1 MTTPSK
7 QNPAN
12 SNKMGIGPGT
22 RKHAGGASFP
32 GTPAKS
38 AMPTW
43 YQDLLDSV
51 AERVQLGRLAAT
63 TAVNRELIST
73 NWAIGKLILDR
84 QGNEGWGSKVIDRL
98 SADLQTTF
106 PGASGF
112 SPRNLKYMRAF
123 AEAWPDYAIVQ
134 GIAQLPWV
142 HQITLVQKLRDT
154 ESRLW
159 YAAAAVEHGWS
170 RNVLVHQIEAKAME
184 RSGKAVSNFV
194 ATLPPEDSD
203 LAQQSFKDPYVFDFV
218 SMTDRRNERE
228 LENQLVDHI
237 QKFLLELGQGFAFV
251 GRQVRLVINEDEFF
265 TDLLFY
271 HLKLRAYVVI
281 ELKATKFDPS
291 YLGQLGMY
299 MAAVDDL
306 LAHKDD
312 KPTIGLLLCKS
323 KNDLVAE
330 YALRTTQMPI
340 GVSEWKTEIVES
352 LPEEFATTLPSV
364 EELEAELSRDIL
376 AQDISNTT
384 VTQGDSP

>member
-1 MTTPSK
+1 
-7 QNPAN
+7 
-12 SNKMGIGPGT
+12 MGIGPGT
-22 RKHAGGASFP
+22 RKHAAEASFP
-32 GTPAKS
+32 GTPGKS
-38 AMPTW
+38 TMPEW
-43 YQDLLDSV
+43 YPELLSSV
-51 AERVQLGRLAAT
+51 SGHVAAGRRRSIA
-63 TAVNRELIST
+63 AVNQQVIQT
-73 NWAIGKLILDR
+73 YWAIGRDILER
-84 QGNEGWGSKVIDRL
+84 QESEGWGSKVIDRL
-98 SADLQTTF
+98 STDLRRQF
-106 PGASGF
+106 PEAKGF
-112 SPRNLKYMRAF
+112 SPRSLKYMRAF
-123 AEAWPDYAIVQ
+123 AAAWTLDEIVQ
-134 GIAQLPWV
+134 QPAAQLPWG
-142 HQITLVQKLRDT
+142 HQMVLLDKAGNT
-154 ESRLW
+154 EARLW

-170 RNVLVHQIEAKAME
+170 RNVLVHHIETRRME
-184 RSGKAVSNFV
+184 RSGKAVTNFE
-194 ATLPPEDSD
+194 ATLPPEDTD

-218 SMTDRRNERE
+218 AMTDRRNERE

-251 GRQVRLVINEDEFF
+251 GRQVRLVIDEDEFF

-352 LPEEFATTLPSV
+352 LPEEFATTLPSI
-364 EELEAELSRDIL
+364 EELEAELS
-376 AQDISNTT
+376 QDISNTT

>member
-1 MTTPSK
+1 MPTPSK
-7 QNPAN
+7 QNPAD
-12 SNKMGIGPGT
+12 SKGLGIGPGT
-22 RKHAGGASFP
+22 RKDATTGASFP

-38 AMPTW
+38 GMPAW
-43 YQDLLDSV
+43 YPELLASV
-51 AERVQLGRLAAT
+51 SRQVTTGRSKVIAA
-63 TAVNRELIST
+63 ANKELLNSYL
-73 NWAIGKLILDR
+73 AIGREILSR
-84 QGNEGWGSKVIDRL
+84 QSSEGWGTKIIDRL
-98 SADLQTTF
+98 SADLRSQHPDAT
-106 PGASGF
+106 GF

-123 AEAWPDYAIVQ
+123 ATAWAAESIVQ
-134 GIAQLPWV
+134 APLAQLPWY
-142 HQITLVQKLRDT
+142 HHIALLEKLDNP
-154 ESRLW
+154 EARLW

-170 RNVLVHQIEAKAME
+170 RNVMVHHIETKRME
-184 RSGKAVSNFV
+184 RSGKAISNFV

-218 SMTDRRNERE
+218 SMSDRRNERE

-251 GRQVRLVINEDEFF
+251 GRQVRLVIDEDEFF

-281 ELKATKFDPS
+281 ELKASKFDPS

-306 LAHKDD
+306 LAHQDD

-352 LPEEFATTLPSV
+352 LPEEFATTLPSI
-364 EELEAELSRDIL
+364 EELEAELS
-376 AQDISNTT
+376 QDISTTT
-384 VTQGDSP
+384 VTHGDSP